1 MKIKKVLYRIL
12 QIGVVF
18 VIFYFLFKSL
28 FSNWSQIKEYSWNF
42 HYPSLLISFVLA
54 ALSYSVLV
62 GVWNGILKQSGYVIS
77 YSKMFKIWFISNLGR
92 YIPGKVWQLLGMLYL
107 LEKEK
112 VPKSKGFTVAILAQV
127 LSSMAGIL
135 VMLGFLRYDFY
146 RKLFSE
152 SLWFLFVLLAFV
164 LGVLVLIIYPRLLQ
178 KVINLVL
185 GFFKKDKI
193 SLNYKPKN
201 LLFYL
206 LSYIGCWFLFG
217 FCFLIFIR
225 SITPAPFEIYFGVT
239 GAFAGS
245 VTIGFLAFFSPGG
258 VGIREGVL
266 VALLNA
272 YFPLPVATL
281 IALLSRVWITVV
293 ELMLFLIALSFK

>member
-1 MKIKKVLYRIL
+1 MVL
-12 QIGVVF
+12 

-28 FSNWSQIKEYSWNF
+28 LSNWSQIKEYSWDF
-42 HYPSLLISFVLA
+42 HYPSLLVSVVLVGIA
-54 ALSYSVLV
+54 YSVLV
-62 GVWNGILKQSGYVIS
+62 GVWKLILKQSGYVIS
-77 YSKMFKIWFISNLGR
+77 YTKMFKIWFVSNLGR

-107 LEKEK
+107 LEREK
-112 VPKSKGFTVAILAQV
+112 VPKSKSFTVAILAQV

-135 VMLGFLRYDFY
+135 VMLGFLRYDLY
-146 RKLFSE
+146 RELFSQ

-164 LGVLVLIIYPRLLQ
+164 AGVVILIIYPQLLQ
-178 KVINLVL
+178 KVINLGL
-185 GFFKKDKI
+185 GFLKKDKI
-193 SLNYKPKN
+193 SMNYKPKN

-206 LSYIGCWFLFG
+206 LSYTGSWLLFG
-217 FCFLIFIR
+217 FCFLVFIR
-225 SITPAPFEIYFGVT
+225 SITPAPFEMYFGVT

-245 VTIGFLAFFSPGG
+245 VTIGFLAFFAPGG

-281 IALLSRVWITVV
+281 IALLSRIWITLV
-293 ELMLFLIALSFK
+293 EVLLFLIAMIFK

>member
-1 MKIKKVLYRIL
+1 L
-12 QIGVVF
+12 QIGVVS

-28 FSNWSQIKEYSWNF
+28 LSNWGQIKEYSWDF
-42 HYPSLLISFVLA
+42 HYPSLLISIVLVGIA
-54 ALSYSVLV
+54 YSVLV
-62 GVWNGILKQSGYVIS
+62 GVWKVILKQSGYVIS
-77 YSKMFKIWFISNLGR
+77 YTKMFKIWFVSNLGR

-112 VPKSKGFTVAILAQV
+112 VPKSKSFTVAILAQA

-135 VMLGFLRYDFY
+135 VMLGFLRYDLY
-146 RKLFSE
+146 REFFSQ

-164 LGVLVLIIYPRLLQ
+164 AGVVILIIYPELLQ
-178 KVINLVL
+178 KVINLGL
-185 GFFKKDKI
+185 GFLKKDKI
-193 SLNYKPKN
+193 SINYKPKN

-206 LSYIGCWFLFG
+206 LFYTGSWLLFG
-217 FCFLIFIR
+217 FCFLFFIR
-225 SITPAPFEIYFGVT
+225 SITPAPFGMYFGVT

-245 VTIGFLAFFSPGG
+245 VTIGFLAFFAPGG
-258 VGIREGVL
+258 VGIREGIL

-281 IALLSRVWITVV
+281 IALLSRVWITLV
-293 ELMLFLIALSFK
+293 EVLLFLIAMTFK